1 MMMGISNQDITQD
14 VLNGKRRAV
23 ARALT
28 WVENRHPQAEALLA
42 ELYPYTGHAQI
53 IGVTGAPGTGK
64 SSLVN
69 MMTKVY
75 RQQGKTVG
83 IVAID
88 PTSPFSGGAILGD
101 RIRMKDHSGDEGV
114 FIRSMAAR
122 GSLGGLSVAT
132 RDGIRVLD
140 AAGFDVIIV
149 ETVGAGQNEVDIVRT
164 AHTTIVVE
172 APGMG
177 DDVQAIKAGIM
188 EIADI
193 LVVNKSDRPGASG
206 TVRALKTVLEIT
218 RPISHN
224 QLFDHHS
231 GDVGQHIVL
240 EHAPTTAKIDSE
252 AWIPPVI
259 QTVATEIDR
268 VEPLIEAIEAHQAYL
283 QQADGDGELEAQRLK
298 IELVERL
305 QAELLRQIMGK
316 MGDELLFDLIT
327 QVQKRTLTPQ
337 QAVQQAI
344 QTYYDPKTSPQHLD
358 EEITQA

>member
-1 MMMGISNQDITQD
+1 MSISQVDITQD
-14 VLNGKRRAV
+14 VLNGNRRAV

-28 WVENRHPQAEALLA
+28 WIENNHPQADALLS
-42 ELYPYTGHAQI
+42 ELFPYTGNAHI

-69 MMTKVY
+69 MMAKIY
-75 RQQGKTVG
+75 RHQGKTVG
-83 IVAID
+83 IIAID

-101 RIRMKDHSGDEGV
+101 RIRMKDHSGDDGV

-122 GSLGGLSVAT
+122 GSLGGLSAAT

-140 AAGFDVIIV
+140 AAGFDIIIV

-164 AHTTIVVE
+164 AHTTLVVE

-193 LVVNKSDRPGASG
+193 LVVNKSDRPGAGG
-206 TVRALKTVLEIT
+206 TVRALKTMLEIT
-218 RPISHN
+218 RPTAHQS
-224 QLFDHHS
+224 LVDHH
-231 GDVGQHIVL
+231 GIL
-240 EHAPTTAKIDSE
+240 EQVTTPAKIE
-252 AWIPPVI
+252 YETWIPPVI

-268 VEPLIEAIEAHQAYL
+268 VEPLIEAIETHQAYL
-283 QQADGDGELEAQRLK
+283 GQTDQDGHLEAQRLK
-298 IELVERL
+298 IELVDRL
-305 QAELLRQIMGK
+305 QAELLRQIMGN
-316 MGDELLFDLIT
+316 MGDELLTDLIR

-337 QAVQQAI
+337 QAVEQAI
-344 QTYYDPKTSPQHLD
+344 RSYYQPKISPQ
-358 EEITQA
+358 TS